1 MPWRNSGLIQE
12 VLLAL
17 GTSVAVVMGLLAKI
31 AHEVKSG
38 ERERFFTRRLW
49 LDAPALVV
57 MITMAAGVNVYF
69 GLDGWPAA
77 AIAGVCGWAGPRS
90 IDLLLMAAADR
101 VRGAKK

>member
-31 AHEVKSG
+31 AHEVKRG

-57 MITMAAGVNVYF
+57 MITIAAGIKDNTTSN
-69 GLDGWPAA
+69 
-77 AIAGVCGWAGPRS
+77 I
-90 IDLLLMAAADR
+90 LLIFIGTVAFLY
-101 VRGAKK
+101 VLI

>member
-1 MPWRNSGLIQE
+1 MPWRNTGLIQE

-57 MITMAAGVNVYF
+57 MITIAAGINLYF
-69 GLDGWPAA
+69 DLTGWPASAVA
-77 AIAGVCGWAGPRS
+77 AVCGWAGPRS
-90 IDLLLMAAADR
+90 IDLMLLALADR
-101 VRGAKK
+101 VRGGKK